1 MLEEAISPKK
11 VLMSKN
17 KAALEGNQAL
27 KYMLPK
33 AGREQMIKDGV

>member
-1 MLEEAISPKK
+1 MILDEAISPINLLK
-11 VLMSKN
+11 SKN

-33 AGREQMIKDGV
+33 AGRE